1 MGADHRWVRQLV
13 DGLVLQRLG
22 RDRLGLTP
30 RARFVVV
37 DERDVVV
44 FKVLQAPEAD
54 EFAGLVDQ
62 ARAVARDEG
71 LRVADV
77 RRAVGEARRKA

>member
-1 MGADHRWVRQLV
+1 
-13 DGLVLQRLG
+13 
-22 RDRLGLTP
+22 
-30 RARFVVV
+30 VV